1 MKSQREGAI
10 FGLFPIDNAL
20 YASYSSMNFAT
31 KDQFGLN
38 LLIYR
43 KVRQN
48 SVSCY

>member
-1 MKSQREGAI
+1 
-10 FGLFPIDNAL
+10 
-20 YASYSSMNFAT
+20 MNFAT